1 MKYIGIIA
9 DGNRRWAKQYGLP
22 PETGWA
28 QGLVAIERVVL
39 WAKQNNLSQISI
51 FLWSTQNWK
60 RGEEQVNGFFNLARY
75 WLKEKTQWYYDQDV
89 RIKFRGRR
97 DRLPPDILE
106 GIDLLESNT
115 KDNIG
120 LILEICVDYGGRD
133 EIARAV
139 EAGARTFE
147 EISAALGPEPD
158 CIIRTGGNSRLSD
171 FLLWQ
176 GAYSEF
182 IVIDTYFPAIT
193 FEDLDNCLAQYNSVD
208 RTFGR

>member
-22 PETGWA
+22 PESGWA

-39 WAKQNNLSQISI
+39 WAQQREIEQISI

-60 RGEEQVNGFFNLARY
+60 RGEEQVQGFFNLARY
-75 WLKEKTQWYYDQDV
+75 WYNERANWYIDHDV
-89 RIKFRGRR
+89 KVKFKGRR
-97 DRLPPDILE
+97 DRLPQDIME
-106 GIDLLESNT
+106 GIDLLESQTSKNS
-115 KDNIG
+115 G

-133 EIARAV
+133 EIVRAV

>member
-22 PETGWA
+22 PESGWA

-39 WAKQNNLSQISI
+39 WAQQHEIEQISI

-60 RGEEQVNGFFNLARY
+60 RGEEQVQGFFNLARY
-75 WLKEKTQWYYDQDV
+75 WYNERATWYIDHDV
-89 RIKFRGRR
+89 KIKFKGRR
-97 DRLPPDILE
+97 DRLPKDIME
-106 GIDLLESNT
+106 GIDLLESQTSKNSS
-115 KDNIG
+115 

-133 EIARAV
+133 EIVRAV